1 MIVLAGA
8 ATMLL
13 NYAQVVGGHEQTAP
27 SISVVAPII
36 SDQNNNVDF
45 GASHDGTPETAKNDT
60 SSTTDAT
67 ASDPSKT
74 ADDIVVTAKP
84 RAVPGDPLREVNAAS
99 FSVTQATDKAFVRP
113 VAFAY
118 QAAVPKPVRSGIRN
132 FLSNLTEPVIFL
144 NFILQLKP
152 GKAAETFGRFAIN
165 STIGGAG
172 LLDVAKRRPFKLPYR
187 RNGFA
192 YTLGYYGVKSGT
204 FLYLPLVG
212 ATSVRDVIGLGLD
225 RLIVPFA
232 VGKPFNQPVYTL
244 PSGALTSLDQRA
256 QFDSKIKSLNKDKD
270 AFYTA
275 TREDYLTNRQ
285 AEIDALRG
293 KPLEM
298 NSVVQE
304 SGNSAPD

>member
-13 NYAQVVGGHEQTAP
+13 NYAEVVGSHEQTAP
-27 SISVVAPII
+27 SISVAAPIV
-36 SDQNNNVDF
+36 SDQNSNVDSS
-45 GASHDGTPETAKNDT
+45 ASRGGVPEAAKIDMP
-60 SSTTDAT
+60 STTDAA
-67 ASDPSKT
+67 ASGPSK
-74 ADDIVVTAKP
+74 AGEDIVVTAKP
-84 RAVPGDPLREVNAAS
+84 RAAPGDSLREVNATS
-99 FSVTQATDKAFVRP
+99 FAVTQATDKAIVRP
-113 VAFAY
+113 VALAY

-165 STIGGAG
+165 STIGGVG

-192 YTLGYYGVKSGT
+192 YTMGYYGVKSGT
-204 FLYLPLVG
+204 FLYIPLVG

-232 VGKPFNQPVYTL
+232 VGKPFNQPLYTL

-256 QFDSKIKSLNKDKD
+256 QFDSKLQALKKDKD
-270 AFYTA
+270 SFYTA
-275 TREDYLTNRQ
+275 TREDYLANRQ

-293 KPLEM
+293 KPLAA
-298 NSVVQE
+298 SGTVPE

>member
-1 MIVLAGA
+1 
-8 ATMLL
+8 MLL
-13 NYAQVVGGHEQTAP
+13 NYAQVVGGHEHTAP

-118 QAAVPKPVRSGIRN
+118 KAAVPKQVRSGIRN

-256 QFDSKIKSLNKDKD
+256 QFDSKIKALNKDKD
-270 AFYTA
+270 ALYTA